1 MLIGGGHY
9 LLSTYYGP
17 DSFPVYML
25 QAVSH
30 LMSAAAQYRYTNCCP
45 YLHMRELEAMPLLY
59 YIPSAILEDALNK
72 SIAKGVKW

>member
-45 YLHMRELEAMPLLY
+45 YLHMRELEAMR
-59 YIPSAILEDALNK
+59 D
-72 SIAKGVKW
+72 